1 MYLPEEVLA
10 DWLPNV
16 SSSSTGASGEA
27 AAPPLAPVEVRLLRT
42 LLPVQAD
49 CPAQWLRDRL
59 LRLADLVEEAFGGDG
74 SAAIDGS
81 GPEELRAALL
91 RAGLRP
97 GPGA

>member
-59 LRLADLVEEAFGGDG
+59 LRLADLVEETFAG
-74 SAAIDGS
+74 SPEWESAGS
-81 GPEELRAALL
+81 PEELHAVLL

-97 GPGA
+97 GAPV